1 MNWGH
6 PRKNPSKKFG
16 CDTSCKFVTRLGK
29 DLQYSPSLVPSCTR
43 SRSNFSDEVFFLGC
57 RNLWMV
63 CVKIR
68 RCIKGGGVP
77 LASAPVPA
85 LIIAPFGNTD
95 KTRPGR
101 VLRYPH
107 CGCSD
112 AAPATPGLNT
122 QCTLSCDRVLYEYH
136 SLLLKLPYKCV
147 KIANCRVNCGNY
159 ASSILTMFGYFDF
172 ASERILFLHFCGN
185 SK

>member
-16 CDTSCKFVTRLGK
+16 CDTSYKFVARLGK

-68 RCIKGGGVP
+68 RCIKGEESPWLQPNVI
-77 LASAPVPA
+77 PA
-85 LIIAPFGNTD
+85 KAGIS
-95 KTRPGR
+95 
-101 VLRYPH
+101 LRLPR
-107 CGCSD
+107 
-112 AAPATPGLNT
+112 TPTAGAQTPPRNA
-122 QCTLSCDRVLYEYH
+122 RA
-136 SLLLKLPYKCV
+136 
-147 KIANCRVNCGNY
+147 IN
-159 ASSILTMFGYFDF
+159 SILSF
-172 ASERILFLHFCGN
+172 SEPLNSSVSSRACCRRKSFRILRKDCFQVSG
-185 SK
+185 SKVPSCK